1 MSNTIIQIR
10 RSTET
15 AVPSNLQP
23 GELAYTSNGEV
34 LFIGSVLGTDTANV
48 VAIAGK
54 RTPGTLT
61 ANQAI
66 VTNPNNFVDVL
77 KTNKLVI
84 GADGST
90 SNIDLITTDSTITG
104 ANDSGTAILSA
115 NAVKQYVSNYVAA
128 SGFYGLNTSNG
139 TSNNSL
145 QSNSTAQDT
154 LTIQGTSNE
163 VEVGLSG
170 DTFTIGLPDSITIT
184 NVLTTNTANVT
195 DNTASSN
202 TTTGA
207 LKVAGG
213 LGVVGR
219 INSAELAV
227 GNTTVYTSVNGTIV
241 STESVLATNTVNA
254 AVLSVGTWVVANNS
268 GLYTTGV
275 VDTNVLKIT
284 GSGITYLQGNTTQI
298 TVANGVAL
306 SVNGSVGTANQVL
319 ASNGSGL
326 YWRGID
332 ADITEVVAG
341 DGLTGGG
348 SDGSVTLDVGAGN
361 GISVNASAVSV
372 NANDGIVA
380 NSSGVFVRAGT
391 GVTVNATGVHIGQD
405 VSTTSNVT
413 FSSINV
419 TGNVVLGS
427 DSSDVVAING
437 LVNTNI
443 IPSANVTYNL
453 GSSDLNFSTVYAN
466 TILAKYATFDH
477 NVSIAGNL
485 SVTGTLVTINV
496 ENLSV
501 SDSLIQLASNNTSSD
516 VLDLGFYGNYNN
528 TGGAHQHAGLF
539 RDASDGVFKLFDS
552 LTAAPGT
559 TIDTSNATFNIST
572 LVAYLSSGGLT
583 TNSTSVAITANGSVN
598 VSIVANTLSLSTAL
612 AGNSGGTGLNSYT
625 AEDILVANST
635 NGFRTLGI
643 GTNGYVLQSNG
654 TALVYASLD
663 GGSF

>member
-15 AVPSNLQP
+15 AVPSSLQP

-34 LFIGSVLGTDTANV
+34 LFIGSVKGTDTANV
-48 VAIAGK
+48 VAIGGI
-54 RTPGTLT
+54 RNPGTLT
-61 ANQAI
+61 ANQALVANSTSGIDKVI
-66 VTNPNNFVDVL
+66 VANLVATQVYANGAHGTNGQLLVSGGSGNVHWINANTLSTSAGGSNSQVQFNNNSIFAGDVDFTFDTA
-77 KTNKLVI
+77 TNKLSVGGGVLAGNGGSFVI
-84 GADGST
+84 GSNSAVINST
-90 SNIDLITTDSTITG
+90 GVFTTGTVNTDILSVANTTD
-104 ANDSGTAILSA
+104 
-115 NAVKQYVSNYVAA
+115 
-128 SGFYGLNTSNG
+128 
-139 TSNNSL
+139 
-145 QSNSTAQDT
+145 
-154 LTIQGTSNE
+154 
-163 VEVGLSG
+163 
-170 DTFTIGLPDSITIT
+170 
-184 NVLTTNTANVT
+184 
-195 DNTASSN
+195 SSN

-207 LKVAGG
+207 VTISGG
-213 LGVVGR
+213 LGVAKRV
-219 INSAELAV
+219 AAKEVYV
-227 GNTTVYTSVNGTIV
+227 GNNDTYTTVNGTVI
-241 STESVLATNTVNA
+241 TTGSVLATNTVNA
-254 AVLSVGTWVVANNS
+254 AILSVGTSVVANAS
-268 GLYTTGV
+268 GLFTSGV
-275 VDTNVLKIT
+275 VNASSLTV
-284 GSGITYLQGNTTQI
+284 GTYISANTTQLFI
-298 TVANGVAL
+298 ANGVTL

-348 SDGSVTLDVGAGN
+348 SNGSVTLDVGAGN
-361 GISVNASAVSV
+361 GISVSTNAVSV
-372 NANDGIVA
+372 NANDGIIS

-405 VSTTSNVT
+405 VGTTSNVT
-413 FSSINV
+413 FNSIDV

-427 DSSDVVAING
+427 NSSDVVSING

-443 IPSANVTYNL
+443 VPSANVTYNL
-453 GSSDLNFSTVYAN
+453 GSSALNYSTVYAN
-466 TILAKYATFDH
+466 NILAKYATFDQ
-477 NVSIAGNL
+477 NVTIAGNL

-496 ENLSV
+496 ETLSI

-516 VLDLGFYGNYNN
+516 ILDLGFYGNYNN

-572 LVAYLSSGGLT
+572 LFAYLSSGGLT
-583 TNSTSVAITANGSVN
+583 TNSTSVRITANGTVN
-598 VSIVANTLSLSTAL
+598 VAIVANTLSLATAL
-612 AGNSGGTGLNSYT
+612 AGNSGGTGLSSYT